1 MNYGGKI
8 MNKNNFKYK
17 SIQFKLITFVIAILL
32 MAVVLSSIVSILLSK
47 KVIEKNIEESSLAS
61 INEMSIIDDQL
72 VETQKESL
80 EKYSID
86 PEVLE
91 LLNLSEEE
99 YISENN
105 REKVEKLQASI
116 HSKIAKDLDN
126 DKYSVDTIIVDKN
139 GKLRAA
145 SDTSIVNLDLS
156 EDKNI
161 KQALKDGKFI
171 AGNFV
176 SAVGTDLYEPAVTY
190 PIRNHNGEV
199 IGLASRAIKV
209 SYFKDIFEK
218 AKRVGNEAFITNGEG
233 KYICNEDEKK
243 VGQLIKNEDLINLQE
258 DRGVIR
264 TVKENVEYFVYYSKI
279 PDINWTV
286 YNMIPTNIIYEDVH
300 NIVKIIIVIMI
311 ILIIIASLVMFIT
324 TKNIINPIKALTY
337 KAEKMSTGDLNFEEN
352 EGKYSDD
359 ELGVLY
365 TSFKRMA
372 QNIRKLIRSVN
383 EAIEKIDDSAM
394 NLSAVSQ
401 EMSASNQ
408 EITNSMEQ
416 ITSSTDLQKSY
427 MMNSINKLDAL
438 GNKVELLDNKNKS
451 MKNQGEVVTRC
462 IKENDNK
469 IQALINSNEYA
480 VESFEEAGASV
491 EKLINKVQTI
501 YELLIKID
509 EISEQTN
516 LLSLNASIE
525 AARAGEMGKGFT
537 VVAQEIRGLSEETKK
552 ATGDIQKGISDIK
565 EVVQDTKK
573 TFEHS
578 RELNSKQRNEF
589 EEMKKSFE
597 TMHISLEQMMDIIKT
612 LHLEIEGLNS
622 SKSEVITSIIEID
635 KLSKEVGNLT
645 NETNSSVHQQ
655 KDAFETVTHK
665 SEELASMSSEV
676 KKKLIEFRE

>member
-1 MNYGGKI
+1 MSKE
-8 MNKNNFKYK
+8 NFKYK
-17 SIQFKLITFVIAILL
+17 SIQFKLITVVLTILL
-32 MAVVLSSIVSILLSK
+32 IAVALSSIVSIVLSR
-47 KVIEKNIEESSLAS
+47 KVIEKNVEESALAS
-61 INEMSIIDDQL
+61 INEMSIIDSQL

-91 LLNLSEEE
+91 LLKFSEED

-105 REKVEKLQASI
+105 REKVEELQESI
-116 HSKIAKDLDN
+116 HSKIAKDLDDDN
-126 DKYSVDTIIVDKN
+126 YSVDTIIVDKN

-145 SDTSIVNLDLS
+145 SDASIVNLDLS
-156 EDKNI
+156 EDNNI

-176 SAVGTDLYEPAVTY
+176 SVVGTDLYEPAVTY
-190 PIRNHNGEV
+190 PILNDNGEV

-209 SYFKDIFEK
+209 SYFKDIFK
-218 AKRVGNEAFITNGEG
+218 KVKRVGNEAFITNSEG

-243 VGQLIKNEDLINLQE
+243 VGQLTSNENLINLKE
-258 DRGVIR
+258 DRGV
-264 TVKENVEYFVYYSKI
+264 TSVVKENVEYEVYYSKI

-286 YNMIPTNIIYEDVH
+286 YNMVPTNIIYEDVN
-300 NIVKIIIVIMI
+300 NIVKIIVVIMI
-311 ILIIIASLVMFIT
+311 LLIIITSLVMFIT
-324 TKNIINPIKALTY
+324 TKNIINPIKVLTD
-337 KAEKMSTGDLNFEEN
+337 KAEKMATGDLNFEEN
-352 EGKYSDD
+352 EEKYSND
-359 ELGVLY
+359 ELGILY
-365 TSFKRMA
+365 RSFKKMA
-372 QNIRKLIRSVN
+372 KNIGQLICSID
-383 EAIEKIDDSAM
+383 EAIQKIDDSAT
-394 NLSAVSQ
+394 NLSAVS
-401 EMSASNQ
+401 EEVSASNQ

-427 MMNSINKLDAL
+427 MMNSINKLDIL
-438 GNKVELLDNKNKS
+438 GNKVEILEYKNKS
-451 MKNQGEVVTRC
+451 MKNQGEVVNRC

-469 IQALINSNEYA
+469 IQALLNSNEYA
-480 VESFEEAGASV
+480 VESFEEAGISV
-491 EKLINKVQTI
+491 EKLITKVQAI

-525 AARAGEMGKGFT
+525 AARAGEMGRGFT
-537 VVAQEIRGLSEETKK
+537 VVAQEIRGLSEETKR

-597 TMHISLEQMMDIIKT
+597 TMHTSLEQMMNIIKT
-612 LHLEIEGLNS
+612 LHLEIEGVNL

-645 NETNSSVHQQ
+645 NETNSSLHQQ

-665 SEELASMSSEV
+665 SEELANMSSEV
-676 KKKLIEFRE
+676 KKKLMECR